1 MVLEEILKHDETF
14 RYQLLSRMVEDC
26 NYYLG
31 YGNRNAKDLW
41 ANDEWEQIEIMQAL
55 YESFP
60 PEKKPE
66 WLTPD
71 DILGYGERMLT
82 PLGEIS
88 VLGGM
93 RNVISDITKI

>member
-41 ANDEWEQIEIMQAL
+41 ANDEWEQIEIMH
-55 YESFP
+55 
-60 PEKKPE
+60 
-66 WLTPD
+66 
-71 DILGYGERMLT
+71 
-82 PLGEIS
+82 
-88 VLGGM
+88 
-93 RNVISDITKI
+93 

>member
-66 WLTPD
+66 WLTMSPD
-71 DILGYGERMLT
+71 SQCIPHTRAS
-82 PLGEIS
+82 IVS
-88 VLGGM
+88 VEPVRLAK
-93 RNVISDITKI
+93 RAV

>member
-60 PEKKPE
+60 SEKKPE

-82 PLGEIS
+82 PLKEI
-88 VLGGM
+88 
-93 RNVISDITKI
+93 

>member
-60 PEKKPE
+60 PEKE
-66 WLTPD
+66 T
-71 DILGYGERMLT
+71 
-82 PLGEIS
+82 
-88 VLGGM
+88 GM
-93 RNVISDITKI
+93 AHTGRYPGIWRTDAYSS

>member
-66 WLTPD
+66 WLT
-71 DILGYGERMLT
+71 RT
-82 PLGEIS
+82 IS
-88 VLGGM
+88 WDMENGCLLLLK
-93 RNVISDITKI
+93 RYRC

>member
-31 YGNRNAKDLW
+31 YGNRNAEGLW

-60 PEKKPE
+60 SEKKPE
-66 WLTPD
+66 CSHRT
-71 DILGYGERMLT
+71 
-82 PLGEIS
+82 IS
-88 VLGGM
+88 WDMETRCLLLLK
-93 RNVISDITKI
+93 RYRC